1 MSLACGRIP
10 LELQERLAGG
20 LVIAVSEAT
29 GDYGEATNDGKK
41 DGAGLELVLGSG
53 MNELVY
59 SEIIQLRLAVGFLG
73 ERNQYGWWPTSFF
86 AATSKQF
93 LEPVFVRSALQA
105 QYHGVLEAAK
115 RVHDEHL
122 SLGSFHLFRL
132 PEEKEQDLF
141 RMLEHRA
148 NGDLLARATSRVED
162 ALAMLRD
169 LAGGRAGE
177 AVQGPTLVGNID
189 ELGKREAIA
198 VLAATYLHS
207 FLDGSRSYPYF
218 LNQR

>member
-1 MSLACGRIP
+1 MSFRCDF
-10 LELQERLAGG
+10 QEG
-20 LVIAVSEAT
+20 LVIAVSEAIR
-29 GDYGEATNDGKK
+29 DNGEATNNGKK
-41 DGAGLELVLGSG
+41 DAAGLELFEGLG
-53 MNELVY
+53 MNELVH
-59 SEIIQLRLAVGFLG
+59 SELIQLRLAVGFLG
-73 ERNQYGWWPTSFF
+73 ERNQHGWWPTSFF

-105 QYHGVLEAAK
+105 QYHGVLEAAR

-148 NGDLLARATSRVED
+148 NGDLLARATSSVED

-169 LAGGRAGE
+169 LAGGRLGE
-177 AVQGPTLVGNID
+177 AVQGPTFVGSID